1 MTTANWALSARSGM
15 PPSPVTTA
23 GSANW
28 PTRRSQPK
36 GTTTSG
42 VAKAKAKADKEAEKI
57 DALIAEGWDPDE
69 AESEVT
75 GEPIE
80 AIRKRNF
87 MLQEQADDSR
97 TFDQMVTSKY
107 RDLAYEQYRQAEDAT
122 NGYMFSREG
131 ARLNERAKQTNA
143 ARAQARAAL
152 SPPKEGGKPLPP
164 LRLEPTFEDSQDFW
178 DMTEQ
183 QVRNYASEELRGWF
197 DEHGRY
203 TRDGVKRA
211 ILEGRS
217 IKPDATHQDYLR

>member
-75 GEPIE
+75 RESVE
-80 AIRKRNF
+80 SIRKRNF
-87 MLQEQADDSR
+87 LMRQRRFGHVRRSR
-97 TFDQMVTSKY
+97 PKGLLDEVAYPQYLRAESATRGNMVKAHGS
-107 RDLAYEQYRQAEDAT
+107 
-122 NGYMFSREG
+122 
-131 ARLNERAKQTNA
+131 TNA
-143 ARAQARAAL
+143 RSKPTRPAPRRG
-152 SPPKEGGKPLPP
+152 PRCHPRKKEGNPF
-164 LRLEPTFEDSQDFW
+164 LRC
-178 DMTEQ
+178 
-183 QVRNYASEELRGWF
+183 G
-197 DEHGRY
+197 
-203 TRDGVKRA
+203 
-211 ILEGRS
+211 
-217 IKPDATHQDYLR
+217 

>member
-1 MTTANWALSARSGM
+1 MRLLHNVEHDDGELGAVRAFRDATESGDD
-15 PPSPVTTA
+15 SRLGELA
-23 GSANW
+23 DAAFAAERDHDQRGSQGQ
-28 PTRRSQPK
+28 S
-36 GTTTSG
+36 
-42 VAKAKAKADKEAEKI
+42 
-57 DALIAEGWDPDE
+57 
-69 AESEVT
+69 ESRQ
-75 GEPIE
+75 GSEPIE

-152 SPPKEGGKPLPP
+152 PPPKEGGKPLPP